1 MNGASFH
8 IPPAL
13 VSILSTAA
21 PLLAL
26 GSLFFSLIL
35 FAIVFVQHRR
45 IKNLSVG
52 THGSLEATLSRLSTD
67 VKELQ
72 AFRSELQQYLKHA
85 ESRIHSS
92 LRGVGVV
99 RFNAFQN
106 GAGGNQSFAIALL
119 DEKQS
124 GVVFSALYSR
134 DRVGVYAKPLEKGT
148 SPFTLSTEEEEA
160 VAKAQAQLGTHSRR
174 EK

>member
-8 IPPAL
+8 IPPVLASWL
-13 VSILSTAA
+13 VAAA
-21 PLLAL
+21 PLLAI
-26 GSLFFSLIL
+26 GSLLFSLIL
-35 FAIVFVQHRR
+35 FGIVFVQHRR

-52 THGSLEATLSRLSTD
+52 THGSLEATLARLSTD

-72 AFRSELQQYLKHA
+72 AFRGELQQYLKHA
-85 ESRIHSS
+85 EGRIHSA

-134 DRVGVYAKPLEKGT
+134 DRVGVYAKPLEKGV
-148 SPFTLSTEEEEA
+148 SPFTLSAEEEEA
-160 VAKAQAQLGTHSRR
+160 VDKAQSHLETHPRR
-174 EK
+174 EQ